1 MKYVRWDSQ
10 RSKAVNYFRKK
21 NSTIDISQGLTLV
34 IFVPVHISLN
44 SHRILFF
51 HSNTT
56 RNGIASFAVIYD
68 LYLPVLQLCGSLVNS
83 SGLIYFFV
91 SVAHILFSFHDNN
104 IMCLVQHACTSRLTH
119 SQNNSQTFS
128 SILATLKFYQL
139 TKKIVN
145 LLPRGVRPFH

>member
-56 RNGIASFAVIYD
+56 RIGIASFAVIYD
-68 LYLPVLQLCGSLVNS
+68 LYFPLLQLCGSLVNS